1 MTVAWRLATCVLV
14 LAMARSGVAET
25 TPSREPEGKAGAM
38 TLDAAM
44 LRRIAA
50 AEPADAETI
59 GQNSTDVIVEALPF
73 YGQYRWVRLVV
84 LLPYHPSGLDY
95 ADNGERM
102 LPLSADPE
110 SVYVVNRA
118 ERLQLH
124 DDQVIPYVVFFLTVT
139 GDKGSKLVVEPSDV
153 PWLPTTEQDEALKA
167 RRQAVSKKV
176 HPVQVSKVTDGY
188 RVSIQVVLMQQLI
201 ELSLAVAHD
210 GLVRTLETRTLDE
223 DLPVHYYE

>member
-1 MTVAWRLATCVLV
+1 VAHSVESKKRGEEVKV
-14 LAMARSGVAET
+14 
-25 TPSREPEGKAGAM
+25 M
-38 TLDAAM
+38 TLDAATM
-44 LRRIAA
+44 QRIAGA
-50 AEPADAETI
+50 SSDEAELMRLHP
-59 GQNSTDVIVEALPF
+59 TDVTVVPLPF
-73 YGQYRWVRLVV
+73 YRKNKWVQVV
-84 LLPYHPSGLDY
+84 ISLPTHPIAFDHVDDGTHAAFL
-95 ADNGERM
+95 GGT
-102 LPLSADPE
+102 PE
-110 SVYVVNRA
+110 SIYVVNRA
-118 ERLQLH
+118 ERLRLS

-176 HPVQVSKVTDGY
+176 HPVQVSKVADGY

-210 GLVRTLETRTLDE
+210 GLVRTIETRTLDE

>member
-1 MTVAWRLATCVLV
+1 MSAVPLTTWALALALASAEPATCVHRR
-14 LAMARSGVAET
+14 A
-25 TPSREPEGKAGAM
+25 AGEDVRTQA
-38 TLDAAM
+38 LDAAM

-59 GQNSTDVIVEALPF
+59 GRNSTDVFVEALPF
-73 YGQYRWVRLVV
+73 YGQYRWVRPVV

-102 LPLSADPE
+102 LPLSADAE

-118 ERLQLH
+118 ERLQLS
-124 DDQVIPYVVFFLTVT
+124 DDQVVPYVVFFLTVT
-139 GDKGSKLVVEPSDV
+139 GDKGSKYVVEPSDV
-153 PWLPTTEQDEALKA
+153 PWLPTTEQDAVLKA

-176 HPVQVSKVTDGY
+176 HPVQVTKVADGY